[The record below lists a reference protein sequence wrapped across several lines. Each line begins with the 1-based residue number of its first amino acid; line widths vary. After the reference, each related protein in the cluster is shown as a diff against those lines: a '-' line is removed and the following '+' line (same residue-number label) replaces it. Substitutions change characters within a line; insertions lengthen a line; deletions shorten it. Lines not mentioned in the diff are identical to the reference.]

1 MQFVIKAY
9 DGEGMLA
16 RRMEFLILLVSAMLL
31 SACGGNK
38 AQSGA
43 NAGSATENVEAVST
57 ENGQQLLWGFVSI
70 GNDQLGSIE
79 ECDRDEF
86 YMAQEFLM
94 EVLNPGEDVDTYS
107 EEWISAHCSDE
118 MKQFLRDQYDFE
130 GEGYAKWLME
140 GRFAGEGE
148 YDTEVIGFGY
158 GDRNG
163 KPVYAI
169 EKRYA
174 FEGMESFVRNLYFG
188 LQRKGDDF
196 IITSF
201 EMNLE
206 PKDPTVSE

>member
-1 MQFVIKAY
+1 MKKYFFY
-9 DGEGMLA
+9 
-16 RRMEFLILLVSAMLL
+16 LLSTMML
-31 SACGGNK
+31 SACSGNK
-38 AQSGA
+38 AQS
-43 NAGSATENVEAVST
+43 NASSETATENVEVATADNSQ
-57 ENGQQLLWGFVSI
+57 ELLWGFVSV
-70 GNDQLGSIE
+70 GNDQLGTIE
-79 ECDRDEF
+79 ECDREEF
-86 YMAQEFLM
+86 YEAQEFLM

-107 EEWISAHCSDE
+107 EEWITAHCSDE
-118 MKQFLRDQYDFE
+118 MKQFLRDQYDFD

-148 YDTEVIGFGY
+148 YDTEVTGFGY

-188 LQRKGDDF
+188 LQRKGDEF

>member
-1 MQFVIKAY
+1 MQFVIKTY
-9 DGEGMLA
+9 SV
-16 RRMEFLILLVSAMLL
+16 ILLFSTLML
-31 SACGGNK
+31 SACSGNK
-38 AQSGA
+38 AQS
-43 NAGSATENVEAVST
+43 NASEEPATENVEVAAAESET
-57 ENGQQLLWGFVSI
+57 SENNQELLWGFVSV
-70 GNDQLGSIE
+70 GNDQLDAIDGV
-79 ECDRDEF
+79 DREEF

-94 EVLNPGEDVDTYS
+94 EVLSPGEDVDTYS
-107 EEWISAHCSDE
+107 EEWITAHCSAE
-118 MKQFLRDQYDFE
+118 MKQFLREQYDYD

-148 YDTEVIGFGY
+148 YDTEVTGFGY
-158 GDRNG
+158 GNRKG

-206 PKDPTVSE
+206 AKDPTVSAL